1 MVTPSGGTGAV
12 PAAGATN
19 SGPRTRP
26 PPENDKY

>member
-19 SGPRTRP
+19 SG
-26 PPENDKY
+26 

>member
-26 PPENDKY
+26 P